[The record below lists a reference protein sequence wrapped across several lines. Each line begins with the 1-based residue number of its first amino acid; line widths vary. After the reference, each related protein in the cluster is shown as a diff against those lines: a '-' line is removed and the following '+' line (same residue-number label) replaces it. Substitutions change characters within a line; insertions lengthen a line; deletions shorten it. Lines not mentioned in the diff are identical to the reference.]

1 MAQIY
6 SYKARGQSGQILN
19 GSLEATSKEE
29 VAKQLRDKDLYPVSI
44 LEIEEQEKQEN
55 DSGFSMSM
63 DISEISIFGGGYK
76 ISELANFAQRLSV
89 LIASGIPL
97 VRSLTIIK
105 KQTNVKHEK
114 KMLNQL
120 LSNVE
125 AGETLSY
132 ALKEQPKYF
141 PKLFVHLI
149 KAGETGGV
157 LDEVLEELVEYYR
170 KRDKI
175 NKEVKSALYYPITI
189 VIVAIIA
196 VFILMG
202 FVLPN
207 ILNMLVGF
215 GGEIPLPTK
224 ILMFVSNFIAS
235 YWWAIIIAVVVT
247 GVLLNAYTNTYKG
260 KLKKDKFLL
269 KIPVIGDLIRKV
281 VIARFAST
289 LALLIKSGVNIINAL
304 PVIEEVVDNE
314 VFANVLLETRL
325 RVREGSTLSK
335 PIKQSGEFPPMVVQ
349 MIKVGEESGNIED
362 MLNRISDYYDLEV
375 ENAIEGSIS
384 LIEPVMIIILAV
396 IVGGIV
402 ASIILPLFSIYSNF

>member
-1 MAQIY
+1 MAQIF

-19 GSLEATSKEE
+19 GSIEAESRKE
-29 VAKQLRDKDLYPVSI
+29 VAKQLREKKLHAVSI
-44 LEIEEQEKQEN
+44 NKITTKEN
-55 DSGFSMSM
+55 PKKESNFSLNM
-63 DISEISIFGGGYK
+63 DISEISLFGSGYK

-89 LIASGIPL
+89 LIGAGIPL
-97 VRSLTIIK
+97 VRSITIIK
-105 KQTNVKHEK
+105 KQSNLKHEK
-114 KMLNQL
+114 EMLEGL
-120 LSNVE
+120 LSKIE
-125 AGETLSY
+125 AGERLST
-132 ALKEQPKYF
+132 ALQDYPKYF
-141 PKLFVHLI
+141 PKLFIHLI

-157 LDEVLEELVEYYR
+157 LDEVLAELVEYYR

-189 VIVAIIA
+189 VIVAIVA

-207 ILNMLVGF
+207 ILNMLTGF
-215 GGEIPLPTK
+215 GGEIPLPTQVL
-224 ILMFVSNFIAS
+224 IFVSNFIAG
-235 YWWAIIIAVVVT
+235 YWWAILIAVLIAS
-247 GVLLNAYTNTYKG
+247 LLISNYVKTPKG
-260 KLKKDKFLL
+260 KLKKDKLLL

-289 LALLIKSGVNIINAL
+289 LELLLKSGVNIINAL

-314 VFANVLLETRL
+314 VFADVLLETRL
-325 RVREGSTLSK
+325 RVREGSTLSE

-349 MIKVGEESGNIED
+349 MLKVGEESGNIED
-362 MLNRISDYYDLEV
+362 MLNKISAYYDLEV

-402 ASIILPLFSIYSNF
+402 ASIILPLFSIYSSF

>member
-1 MAQIY
+1 MAQLY
-6 SYKARGQSGQILN
+6 SYRARGQSGQILDGN
-19 GSLEATSKEE
+19 LEAASKKE
-29 VAKQLRDKDLYPVSI
+29 VAKQLRDKKLHAVSI
-44 LEIEEQEKQEN
+44 EEIENTNKKEK
-55 DSGFSMSM
+55 DSKFSLAM
-63 DISEISIFGGGYK
+63 DISEINIFGGGYK

-89 LIASGIPL
+89 LIGAGIPL
-97 VRSLTIIK
+97 VRSITIIK
-105 KQTNVKHEK
+105 KQSNLKHEK
-114 KMLNQL
+114 EMLQGL
-120 LSNVE
+120 LSKVE
-125 AGETLSY
+125 AGEQLST
-132 ALKEQPKYF
+132 ALQDYPKYF

-157 LDEVLEELVEYYR
+157 LDEVLSELVEYYR

-189 VIVAIIA
+189 VLVAIVA

-207 ILNMLVGF
+207 ILNMLTGF
-215 GGEIPLPTK
+215 GGEIPLPTQ
-224 ILMFVSNFIAS
+224 ILIFVSNFIS
-235 YWWAIIIAVVVT
+235 GYWWAILI
-247 GVLLNAYTNTYKG
+247 VLLIASLLISNYVKTPKG
-260 KLKKDKFLL
+260 KLRKDRLLL

-289 LALLIKSGVNIINAL
+289 LELLIKSGVNIINAL

-314 VFANVLLETRL
+314 VFADILLETRL
-325 RVREGSTLSK
+325 RVREGSTLSE

-349 MIKVGEESGNIED
+349 MLKVGEESGNIED
-362 MLNRISDYYDLEV
+362 MLNKISAYYDLEV

-402 ASIILPLFSIYSNF
+402 ASIILPLFSIYSSF

>member
-1 MAQIY
+1 MAQLY
-6 SYKARGQSGQILN
+6 SYKARGQTGQILN
-19 GSLEATSKEE
+19 GSIEAASKKEA
-29 VAKQLRDKDLYPVSI
+29 AKELREKNLYAVSI
-44 LEIEEQEKQEN
+44 QEIENKEKADKN
-55 DSGFSMSM
+55 SKFSLAV
-63 DISEISIFGGGYK
+63 DISEINIFGGGYK

-89 LIASGIPL
+89 LIGAGIPL
-97 VRSLTIIK
+97 VRSITIIK
-105 KQTNVKHEK
+105 NQSNVKHEK
-114 KMLNQL
+114 EMLTKL
-120 LSNVE
+120 LSKVE
-125 AGETLSY
+125 AGETLSS
-132 ALKEQPKYF
+132 ALQEHPKYF

-157 LDEVLEELVEYYR
+157 LDDVLSELVEYYR

-175 NKEVKSALYYPITI
+175 NKEVKSALYYPIVI
-189 VIVAIIA
+189 VIVAIAA

-207 ILNMLVGF
+207 ILDMLVGF
-215 GGEIPLPTK
+215 GGDIPLPTQ
-224 ILMFVSNFIAS
+224 ILIFISNFISA
-235 YWWAIIIAVVVT
+235 YWWAIIIAAV
-247 GVLLNAYTNTYKG
+247 GAGFLLNSYLKTPKG
-260 KLKKDKFLL
+260 KLRKDKFML
-269 KIPVIGDLIRKV
+269 KIPVVGDLIRKI

-314 VFANVLLETRL
+314 VFADVLLETRL
-325 RVREGSTLSK
+325 RVREGSTLSE

-349 MIKVGEESGNIED
+349 MLKVGEESGNIED
-362 MLNRISDYYDLEV
+362 MLNKISDYYDLEV

-402 ASIILPLFSIYSNF
+402 ASIILPLFSIYSSF

>member
-1 MAQIY
+1 MAQIF

-19 GSLEATSKEE
+19 GSIEAESRKE
-29 VAKQLRDKDLYPVSI
+29 VAKQLREKKLHAVSI
-44 LEIEEQEKQEN
+44 NKITTKEN
-55 DSGFSMSM
+55 PKKDSNFSLNM
-63 DISEISIFGGGYK
+63 DISEISLFGSGYK

-89 LIASGIPL
+89 LIGAGIPL
-97 VRSLTIIK
+97 VRSITIIK
-105 KQTNVKHEK
+105 KQSNLKHEK
-114 KMLNQL
+114 EMLEGL
-120 LSNVE
+120 LSKIE
-125 AGETLSY
+125 AGERLST
-132 ALKEQPKYF
+132 ALQDYPKYF
-141 PKLFVHLI
+141 PKLFIHLI

-157 LDEVLEELVEYYR
+157 LDEVLAELVEYYR

-189 VIVAIIA
+189 VIVAIVA

-207 ILNMLVGF
+207 ILNMLTGF
-215 GGEIPLPTK
+215 GGEIPLPTQVL
-224 ILMFVSNFIAS
+224 IFVSNFIAG
-235 YWWAIIIAVVVT
+235 YWWAILIAVLIAS
-247 GVLLNAYTNTYKG
+247 LLVSNYVKTPKG
-260 KLKKDKFLL
+260 KLKKDKLLL

-289 LALLIKSGVNIINAL
+289 LELLLKSGVNIINAL

-314 VFANVLLETRL
+314 VFADVLLETRL
-325 RVREGSTLSK
+325 RVREGSTLSE

-349 MIKVGEESGNIED
+349 MLKVGEESGNIED
-362 MLNRISDYYDLEV
+362 MLNKISAYYDLEV

-402 ASIILPLFSIYSNF
+402 ASIILPLFSIYSSF

>member
-1 MAQIY
+1 MAQLY
-6 SYKARGQSGQILN
+6 SYRARGQSGQILDGN
-19 GSLEATSKEE
+19 LEAASKKE
-29 VAKQLRDKDLYPVSI
+29 VAKQLRDKKLHAVSI
-44 LEIEEQEKQEN
+44 EEIENTNKKEK
-55 DSGFSMSM
+55 DSKFSLAM
-63 DISEISIFGGGYK
+63 DISEINIFGGGYK

-89 LIASGIPL
+89 LIGAGIPL
-97 VRSLTIIK
+97 VRSITIIK
-105 KQTNVKHEK
+105 KQSNLKHEK
-114 KMLNQL
+114 EMLQGL
-120 LSNVE
+120 LSKVE
-125 AGETLSY
+125 AGEQLST
-132 ALKEQPKYF
+132 ALQDYPKYF

-157 LDEVLEELVEYYR
+157 LDEVLSELVEYYR

-189 VIVAIIA
+189 VLVAIVA

-207 ILNMLVGF
+207 ILNMLTGF
-215 GGEIPLPTK
+215 GGEIPLPTQ
-224 ILMFVSNFIAS
+224 ILIFVSNFIS
-235 YWWAIIIAVVVT
+235 GYWWAILIA
-247 GVLLNAYTNTYKG
+247 LLIASLLISNYVKTPKG
-260 KLKKDKFLL
+260 KLRKDRLLL

-289 LALLIKSGVNIINAL
+289 MELLIKSGVNIINAL

-314 VFANVLLETRL
+314 VFADVLLETRL
-325 RVREGSTLSK
+325 RVREGSTLSE

-349 MIKVGEESGNIED
+349 MLKVGEESGNIED
-362 MLNRISDYYDLEV
+362 MLNKISAYYDLEV

-402 ASIILPLFSIYSNF
+402 ASIILPLFSIYSSF

>member
-1 MAQIY
+1 MAQLY
-6 SYKARGQSGQILN
+6 SYRARGQSGQILD
-19 GSLEATSKEE
+19 GSIEAGSRKD
-29 VAKQLRDKDLYPVSI
+29 VAKELREKNLHAVSI
-44 LEIEEQEKQEN
+44 KEITDKEKQKQE
-55 DSGFSMSM
+55 SGFSLNM
-63 DISEISIFGGGYK
+63 DISEINIFGGGYK
-76 ISELANFAQRLSV
+76 IAELANFAQRLSV
-89 LIASGIPL
+89 LIGAGIPL
-97 VRSLTIIK
+97 VRSITIIK
-105 KQTNVKHEK
+105 NQSNLKHEK
-114 KMLNQL
+114 EMLQGL
-120 LSNVE
+120 LSKVE
-125 AGETLSY
+125 AGEQLST
-132 ALKEQPKYF
+132 ALQDYPKYF

-157 LDEVLEELVEYYR
+157 LDEVLSELVEYYR

-189 VIVAIIA
+189 VLVAIVA

-207 ILNMLVGF
+207 ILNMLTGF
-215 GGEIPLPTK
+215 GGEIPLPTQ
-224 ILMFVSNFIAS
+224 ILIFVSNFIS
-235 YWWAIIIAVVVT
+235 GYWWAILI
-247 GVLLNAYTNTYKG
+247 VLLIASLLISNYVKTPKG
-260 KLKKDKFLL
+260 KLRKDRLLL

-289 LALLIKSGVNIINAL
+289 LELLIKSGVNIINAL

-314 VFANVLLETRL
+314 VFADILLETRM
-325 RVREGSTLSK
+325 RVREGSTLSE

-349 MIKVGEESGNIED
+349 MLKVGEESGNIED
-362 MLNRISDYYDLEV
+362 MLNKISAYYDLEV

-402 ASIILPLFSIYSNF
+402 ASIILPLFSIYSSF